1 MLKQVN
7 DENKSGEDDAGD
19 DDAGD
24 DDAGDDDAGDDD
36 TGDDDAGDDDQSE
49 VRARAARRPCE
60 ECQACGCPPC
70 HRRSYL
76 LNALFLHALTC
87 SYMLL
92 HAPFIT
98 FHYTSRY
105 SVQCSPLSVQ
115 YPFNV
120 TLSHALCSFVL
131 LRPD

>member
-7 DENKSGEDDAGD
+7 DENKSGEDDT
-19 DDAGD
+19 GD

-76 LNALFLHALTC
+76 LNALFLHALKC
-87 SYMLL
+87 SYMFL
-92 HAPFIT
+92 HAPT
-98 FHYTSRY
+98 CPFH
-105 SVQCSPLSVQ
+105 
-115 YPFNV
+115 NV
-120 TLSHALCSFVL
+120 SLYK
-131 LRPD
+131 